1 MKDAAKNHYEPL
13 RSSIGAY
20 VGETAFIG
28 NCNLMV
34 EGISDQILIAGATT
48 YLRANGAPNLE
59 TLDLNQITI
68 VQSGS
73 ASHIPYLV
81 YLARGRDVEQP
92 AVIVLLDSDNS
103 GNEAK
108 RQLLGKGGQHR
119 RPVLKEQFILQLTDL
134 KEEFSLVTDPL
145 TVKIEIEDIIP
156 LSICIQATKFYLKE
170 FLQLD
175 ETEFC
180 FLTEDLVLKK
190 IANQT
195 ILDAIQA
202 SLLEFP
208 DKDLQINKVGFAR
221 NVIQVV
227 NEWKQKRDSLDKHQS
242 DALQVFEKNFRV
254 LFKKLNIMQRRAQQ
268 RLTDERLSQKIERL
282 KKDFIALHPIS
293 ARREDGVILLDEIE
307 VILEN
312 NIDNEAI
319 KEIEAIKNALQ
330 NLRRD
335 YKLEIDMS
343 KTIDD
348 YIGFQKGLEIIKYAG
363 LLASQ
368 EETPDEPQAKESATS
383 ESEEVL
389 EKVQV
394 VQVDNLVVDEHQQ
407 VIIEQVPTTSSEVE
421 IADVSNNSTK
431 PNQKRKPRI
440 RS

>member
-1 MKDAAKNHYEPL
+1 M
-13 RSSIGAY
+13 
-20 VGETAFIG
+20 
-28 NCNLMV
+28 
-34 EGISDQILIAGATT
+34 
-48 YLRANGAPNLE
+48 
-59 TLDLNQITI
+59 
-68 VQSGS
+68 
-73 ASHIPYLV
+73 
-81 YLARGRDVEQP
+81 
-92 AVIVLLDSDNS
+92 
-103 GNEAK
+103 
-108 RQLLGKGGQHR
+108 
-119 RPVLKEQFILQLTDL
+119 LKEQFILQLTDL

-208 DKDLQINKVGFAR
+208 DKGLQINKVGFAR

-227 NEWKQKRDSLDKHQS
+227 NEWKQKRDSLDKYQS

-368 EETPDEPQAKESATS
+368 EETPDEPQAKKSATS
-383 ESEEVL
+383 ESEEVP

-421 IADVSNNSTK
+421 IAEVSNNSTK